1 MVFNISSPSTSI
13 ASLIQWLPP
22 GLIRFAH
29 SVAATRPIDKASYDE
44 HIEKM
49 ANDAVTAS
57 STGNNPV
64 IPTLDQIKDIYDKVY
79 YD

>member
-1 MVFNISSPSTSI
+1 MDGLSRLYQELEIPSLESF
-13 ASLIQWLPP
+13 
-22 GLIRFAH
+22 G
-29 SVAATRPIDKASYDE
+29 IDKASYDE

-64 IPTLDQIKDIYDKVY
+64 IPTLDQIKEIYDKVY

>member
-1 MVFNISSPSTSI
+1 VSEVDGFQHILPIHFN
-13 ASLIQWLPP
+13 
-22 GLIRFAH
+22 RFAH
-29 SVAATRPIDKASYDE
+29 SVAAARPIDKASYDE